1 MSKGS
6 YFSSGSAHNRNF
18 LADHQEGVRV
28 DDVVLLAFS
37 LILFWAHFG
46 LQKKLYDIEWWV
58 LGLTAFSFVSFGM
71 NRIFS
76 DLELIHVDSKIF
88 YCVRILEYFLFF
100 YIGAMATR
108 FAAFKV
114 SNVVWAFFLVNM
126 VLIFLQKGG
135 LMGTWTAWGFAQD
148 STYRA
153 AGIAS
158 FPSEMG
164 ALLDIMFCFLIF
176 DKSQKPK
183 ILNVIPRAIRRFM
196 EASFTYWMF
205 LLFVVLVI
213 FTGSRIA
220 ILALL
225 PPFFIKLKG
234 EISLRK
240 ISTLMIAVPLL
251 IAASIVMIFLISNS
265 YAIAARSYGLI
276 SMSNFNLIVKVW
288 DGIVL
293 THDPIGNE
301 SIAMGFGNKYDA
313 SWWMRIHKWCYAL
326 KIYVLHPHCWLQGVG
341 PGFAMGALDGG
352 FLRILTEYGLIG
364 CYLFWR
370 MFKIIYNMNIQLK
383 WALIAF
389 FINMIFFDAYLAYK
403 PMILLFFMTGYAY
416 AEKVNTESESRP
428 LVALTTEFRR
438 GAMCLKAFNI
448 RS

>member
-1 MSKGS
+1 MRL
-6 YFSSGSAHNRNF
+6 FDNRTAFYIICMCLPLLFIPKINLVSF
-18 LADHQEGVRV
+18 AGETAGIRV

-37 LILFWAHFG
+37 LVLFWAHFG
-46 LQKKLYDIEWWV
+46 LRKKLYDIEWWV
-58 LGLTAFSFVSFGM
+58 LGLTAFSFVSFGL
-71 NRIFS
+71 NRIFI
-76 DLELIHVDSKIF
+76 DLELIHVNAKIF

-108 FAAFKV
+108 FAVFSV

-126 VLIFLQKGG
+126 VLIFLQKAGIA
-135 LMGTWTAWGFAQD
+135 GTWTAWGFAPD

-183 ILNVIPRAIRRFM
+183 ILSVIPRYIRKFM
-196 EASFTYWMF
+196 EASYTYWMF
-205 LLFVVLVI
+205 LLCVVLVI

-220 ILALL
+220 IVALL

-240 ISTLMIAVPLL
+240 ISTLMVAVPLL
-251 IAASIVMIFLISNS
+251 IAAFLVMVFLISNS
-265 YAIAARSYGLI
+265 YAIFARSYGLI
-276 SMSNFNLIVKVW
+276 SMSNFNLIVNVW
-288 DGIVL
+288 DAIVL

-301 SIAMGFGNKYDA
+301 SVGMGFGSKYDA

-326 KIYVLHPHCWLQGVG
+326 KIYVLHPQCWLQGVG

-352 FLRILTEYGLIG
+352 YLRILTEYGLIG
-364 CYLFWR
+364 CYFFWR
-370 MFKIIYNMNIQLK
+370 MFKIIYKMNIQLK

-389 FINMIFFDAYLAYK
+389 LINMIFFDAYLAYK

-416 AEKVNTESESRP
+416 AKKLREERADEEV
-428 LVALTTEFRR
+428 LA
-438 GAMCLKAFNI
+438 
-448 RS
+448 RSAVSCG